1 MDTYIIFEDDKAV
14 AETNRNRVFGGQYIF
29 CPSHMAEDAPK
40 WIEFINSKPSVEEKI
55 LAFCAVDFT
64 GDVGGAESLLR
75 SERVSYTSINNS
87 EDIPDLTKDKYKLI
101 PFYYKG
107 PKYILIESE
116 D

>member
-1 MDTYIIFEDDKAV
+1 
-14 AETNRNRVFGGQYIF
+14 
-29 CPSHMAEDAPK
+29 MAEDAPK
-40 WIEFINSKPSVEEKI
+40 WIEFINSKPSTEERI

-64 GDVGGAESLLR
+64 GDVEEAENLLK
-75 SERVSYTSINNS
+75 SERISYTLINNP

-107 PKYILIESE
+107 PKYILIELE